1 MAKKKA
7 APAEHDDTQNLGLF
21 KEVMSVIFG
30 LQPVQMDRIMD
41 IINNSEDK
49 LNVKTYIV
57 RDKSGPRAVK
67 YLRLAVEYARHEGS
81 QKHEDDETD
90 FEKTKE
96 YDIESSARAERPH
109 HEEQPKDEMPDM
121 DTKSIKECTFRDFLK
136 EVEISDDPI
145 QGRIDAMK
153 AAKNPEAY
161 RKEKM
166 KDNINAKRDVM
177 KDKDDPHAAEK
188 ARILQRKIQTQ
199 KDEQRLAKKQ
209 EAEAGIQGG
218 ARPMAGMSS

>member
-7 APAEHDDTQNLGLF
+7 KKQEDIQNLGLF

-30 LQPVQMDRIMD
+30 LQPIQMDRIMD

-57 RDKSGPRAVK
+57 RDKAGPRAVK

-81 QKHEDDETD
+81 QKHEEDDTD
-90 FEKTKE
+90 FEQTKE

-109 HEEQPKDEMPDM
+109 HEEQPKDEKVDM
-121 DTKSIKECTFRDFLK
+121 EPKSIKECTFRDFLM

-145 QGRIDAMK
+145 QGRVDAMK
-153 AAKNPEAY
+153 AAKNPDAY

-166 KDNINAKRDVM
+166 QDNIEAKRDVM
-177 KDKDDPHAAEK
+177 KDKDDPHAGEK

-199 KDEQRLAKKQ
+199 KDEERLAKKQ
-209 EAEAGIQGG
+209 QQAAGG

>member
-7 APAEHDDTQNLGLF
+7 AKPEDDIQNLGLF

-30 LQPVQMDRIMD
+30 IQPVQMDRIMD

-81 QKHEDDETD
+81 QKHEEDDTD
-90 FEKTKE
+90 FEMTKD
-96 YDIESSARAERPH
+96 YDLEATAKGERPK
-109 HEEQPKDEMPDM
+109 HEPQPQDDAIDM
-121 DTKSIKECTFRDFLK
+121 EPKSIKECTFRDFLM

-153 AAKNPEAY
+153 AARNPDAY

-166 KDNINAKRDVM
+166 KDNIEAKRDVM
-177 KDKDDPHAAEK
+177 KNKDDPHAAEK

-199 KDEQRLAKKQ
+199 KDEQRLAKKAA
-209 EAEAGIQGG
+209 AEAGVQGQ
-218 ARPMAGMSS
+218 ARPMTGMSS